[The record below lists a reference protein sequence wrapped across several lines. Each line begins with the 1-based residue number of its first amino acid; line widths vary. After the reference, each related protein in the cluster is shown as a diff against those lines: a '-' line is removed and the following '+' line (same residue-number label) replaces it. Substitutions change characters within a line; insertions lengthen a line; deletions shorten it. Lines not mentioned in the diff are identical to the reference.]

1 MAYETLLRYLIYFL
15 TVGCAW
21 LAVSPLVVPSF
32 FRRRQRN
39 RFRGADEEKWR
50 PKGRFYTKMELFLSS
65 TIGAGSPFVVY
76 SYVVFSVALA
86 AMTLLFLSGSSTG
99 LINALVISLLVGGM
113 PTLIL
118 LVWRQRIR
126 IGSSYEGDAVISE
139 LIAQYKLNHLNMLE
153 AIDKT
158 IPRVRTSKY
167 SRRALSRLS
176 MGVKENGSSLEIE
189 RLTKTFS
196 YTFGT
201 NWAELLANN
210 IYLAI
215 VYRDNV
221 KEALDDILDELTN
234 AKAVNEKGNQE
245 NSESFMIIKFV
256 APVSYI
262 ASVFAIVHY
271 FDFSW
276 SKFISYQFG
285 SKYGI
290 QSFLL
295 VLLFMFIN
303 LLIFVFLRRPKNDI

>member
-1 MAYETLLRYLIYFL
+1 
-15 TVGCAW
+15 
-21 LAVSPLVVPSF
+21 
-32 FRRRQRN
+32 
-39 RFRGADEEKWR
+39 
-50 PKGRFYTKMELFLSS
+50 
-65 TIGAGSPFVVY
+65 
-76 SYVVFSVALA
+76 
-86 AMTLLFLSGSSTG
+86 
-99 LINALVISLLVGGM
+99 
-113 PTLIL
+113 
-118 LVWRQRIR
+118 
-126 IGSSYEGDAVISE
+126 
-139 LIAQYKLNHLNMLE
+139 
-153 AIDKT
+153 
-158 IPRVRTSKY
+158 
-167 SRRALSRLS
+167 